1 MINPRAV
8 TILSGMKRLIIP
20 HYPVQSIS
28 PNFHR
33 GPIPHS
39 QSNPPAVYSKP
50 YAQNFEQRLDFWCKR
65 GLEYKNTIWN
75 NEKKF
80 VSPKIVTHPI
90 LEDSDEAKIKLMKP
104 SSKEMV
110 LEVNEIIQ
118 TLQDSSNTEIKLTK
132 SLREA
137 MALKDSKI
145 KQIPQDSYEAKISE
159 AMALKESKIKQ
170 IPEDSS
176 KAEINLTKSLNEA
189 MALKESKIEPK
200 SEIEELLR
208 ESEKISMSVRE
219 SLSKSPINSPVSEE
233 TGASQSSINS
243 TLSEA
248 NGVAIKLIPPLDISS
263 EKPFR
268 IFMPSSEI
276 KPNSS
281 SYARRHNDIFNDWQG
296 IKIQRLGDA
305 GRI

>member
-1 MINPRAV
+1 MINPRTV
-8 TILSGMKRLIIP
+8 TILSGMKMLINP
-20 HYPVQSIS
+20 HYPVQSIR

-39 QSNPPAVYSKP
+39 QSNPPAVFSQP

-80 VSPKIVTHPI
+80 VSPKIATHPI
-90 LEDSDEAKIKLMKP
+90 LEDSDEAKIKSMKP

-137 MALKDSKI
+137 MVLKENEI
-145 KQIPQDSYEAKISE
+145 KQIPKDSDEAKIS
-159 AMALKESKIKQ
+159 
-170 IPEDSS
+170 
-176 KAEINLTKSLNEA
+176 EA

-200 SEIEELLR
+200 SEIEELLK
-208 ESEKISMSVRE
+208 ESEKISISVRD
-219 SLSKSPINSPVSEE
+219 SLSKSRINSLVSK
-233 TGASQSSINS
+233 TN
-243 TLSEA
+243 LV
-248 NGVAIKLIPPLDISS
+248 GVAPDSGNQPFDPKYTKIMRNNEQQSLDLYKPPFETHLKAMEGTQAETPHGILT
-263 EKPFR
+263 R
-268 IFMPSSEI
+268 
-276 KPNSS
+276 
-281 SYARRHNDIFNDWQG
+281 WQA
-296 IKIQRLGDA
+296 IKIKGLGDA

>member
-137 MALKDSKI
+137 MVLKENEI
-145 KQIPQDSYEAKISE
+145 KQIPQDSYEAKI
-159 AMALKESKIKQ
+159 K
-170 IPEDSS
+170 
-176 KAEINLTKSLNEA
+176 LTKSLNEA

-219 SLSKSPINSPVSEE
+219 SLSESPINSPVSEE

-281 SYARRHNDIFNDWQG
+281 SYARRRNDIFNDWQG

>member
-1 MINPRAV
+1 MINPRTV

-39 QSNPPAVYSKP
+39 QSNPPAVFSQP
-50 YAQNFEQRLDFWCKR
+50 YVQNFEQRLDFWCKR

-104 SSKEMV
+104 SSKEVV

-159 AMALKESKIKQ
+159 AMALK
-170 IPEDSS
+170 D
-176 KAEINLTKSLNEA
+176 
-189 MALKESKIEPK
+189 SKIEPK